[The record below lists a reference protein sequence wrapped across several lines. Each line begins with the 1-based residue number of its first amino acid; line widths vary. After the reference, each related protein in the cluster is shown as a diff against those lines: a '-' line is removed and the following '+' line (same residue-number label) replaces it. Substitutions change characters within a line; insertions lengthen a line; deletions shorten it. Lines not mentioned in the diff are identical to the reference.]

1 MTRTFS
7 IELDVGRGREKVT
20 LVRLRLSKAV
30 LGAAEPQAMAAEALV
45 IERGVATEQIA
56 TAGGLALHAAAFN
69 GMPDPVLHLAARAM
83 GVVTDLAA
91 MPVLLPTAA

>member
-1 MTRTFS
+1 
-7 IELDVGRGREKVT
+7 
-20 LVRLRLSKAV
+20 
-30 LGAAEPQAMAAEALV
+30 MAAEALV

-56 TAGGLALHAAAFN
+56 AAGGLALHAAAFN